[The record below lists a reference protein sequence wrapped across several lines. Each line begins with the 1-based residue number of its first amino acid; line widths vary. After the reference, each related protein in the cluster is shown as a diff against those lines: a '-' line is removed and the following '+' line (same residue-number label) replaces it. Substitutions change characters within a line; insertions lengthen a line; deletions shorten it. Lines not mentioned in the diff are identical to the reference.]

1 MYCSCYGRH
10 TCTLVHLVLVGNW
23 GMDIRHYGQSSFT
36 TGAYLHTCIG
46 PVSITNIQTLY
57 LTLFFS
63 SFFFFKKWQQDVFI
77 AWCNLCQTTLNY
89 WRQQTNKMM
98 GQCSATPCES
108 YHQITTTPH
117 LTIRYLW
124 LSSSILSFFSSNDK
138 SSFDFVSLKHR
149 YSSSKIHISIQR
161 LNIHKLGKVPDVQFC
176 ICCFSQNK

>member
-63 SFFFFKKWQQDVFI
+63 SKNDNKTCLLPDAIFAKRPSIIDDNRQIKWWDNALMRHLVNHI
-77 AWCNLCQTTLNY
+77 IRSPLPHILL
-89 WRQQTNKMM
+89 
-98 GQCSATPCES
+98 SATCDC
-108 YHQITTTPH
+108 
-117 LTIRYLW
+117 LL
-124 LSSSILSFFSSNDK
+124 LFFLFFSSNDK